1 MQGLTL
7 SSADSQ
13 VELFSQ
19 LKAKLRDQWHSLD
32 DMNQN
37 DCDILVIPSL
47 SLDQQ
52 ELRKIRGVHHYEE
65 RLLFSLIRLRN
76 PRARLIYITS
86 QPIHPSVIDYYLQ
99 LMPGIPFSHARDR
112 LLLFCTYDASL
123 QPLTQKIL
131 QRPRLI
137 ERLRR
142 AIRPNQAYMTCF
154 NSTPL
159 ERDLAVQLEI
169 PMLALDPDLLYW
181 GTKSGSR
188 QIFAE
193 AQVPHPDGSELVH
206 HADNLANV
214 AAALWER
221 HPDLKRMVVKLNEGF
236 SGGGNALL
244 DLRPLQAVA
253 PQDDKSD
260 NKKSNNKSDAVSPQV
275 RSAAILD
282 RFEQLG
288 FQCDDET
295 WQHFNSRIPEL
306 GAIVEVFVEGG
317 EKRSPSV
324 QGYVAPDGKVEILS
338 THDQILGGPD
348 GQVFLGCT
356 FPADEAYRLQLQEY
370 GLQVGNNLAE
380 KGALERFSLDFI
392 AVKKPNTRNE
402 WDLQAIEINLRK
414 GGTTHPFMTLKLLT
428 HGHYDYSTGL
438 FFNKQGT
445 PKYYVAT
452 DNLQQDHYRGLLPS
466 DLMDIIAQH
475 DLHFKSTTETGNVFH
490 LISCLSEFGKIGL
503 TSIGN
508 SPEEA
513 QALYDRVI
521 AVLDQESR
529 ADVSSGSYLTVPK
542 LSRQIAW

>member
-1 MQGLTL
+1 MVGLESMQGLIL

-13 VELFSQ
+13 IADCQKELFSQ
-19 LKAKLRDQWHSLD
+19 LKTELRDRWHTLD

-52 ELRKIRGVHHYEE
+52 ELSKVKGVHHYEE

-76 PRARLIYITS
+76 PRARLIYVTS

-131 QRPRLI
+131 ERPRLI

-154 NSTPL
+154 NSTYL
-159 ERDLAVQLEI
+159 ERDLAVQLGI
-169 PMLALDPDLLYW
+169 PLLALDPDLLYW

-193 AQVPHPDGSELVH
+193 AEVPHPDGSDLVH
-206 HADNLANV
+206 NAEDLATV
-214 AAALWER
+214 ASELWER

-244 DLRPLQAVA
+244 DLRPLQNVA
-253 PQDDKSD
+253 PDVAPSH
-260 NKKSNNKSDAVSPQV
+260 A
-275 RSAAILD
+275 RIAAIRD
-282 RFEQLG
+282 RFEHLG
-288 FQCDDET
+288 FQCDGET
-295 WQHFNSRIPEL
+295 WTHFSNRIPEL
-306 GAIVEVFVEGG
+306 GAIVEAFVEGE

-324 QGYVAPDGKVEILS
+324 QGYIAPDGKVEILS

-356 FPADEAYRLQLQEY
+356 FPSDESYRLQLQEY
-370 GLQVGNNLAE
+370 GLQVGKNLAE

-392 AVKKPNTRNE
+392 AVRKPNTRNE

-445 PKYYVAT
+445 PKYYIAT

-508 SPEEA
+508 SLEEA

-521 AVLDQESR
+521 EVLDEESR
-529 ADVSSGSYLTVPK
+529 SGIGSSSYLTVPK